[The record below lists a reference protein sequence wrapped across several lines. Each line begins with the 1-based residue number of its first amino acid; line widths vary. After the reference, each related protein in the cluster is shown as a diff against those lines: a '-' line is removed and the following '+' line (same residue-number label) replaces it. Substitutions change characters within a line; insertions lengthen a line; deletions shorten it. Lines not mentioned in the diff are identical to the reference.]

1 MASGWRVQAGKAWR
15 QKSSLTQGS
24 IDPAP
29 KGCFRKPSISSDFL
43 HKTKTW
49 GFLEFGWFCQYWSLV
64 HTLSWARS
72 SHAFPLTWPNLTN
85 EVEAGG
91 TAGPR
96 FPATK
101 LPRAGQGVAKA
112 VPGCSKRE
120 HRVFSPAAA
129 SCLETPLAT
138 LALTNVCSLQDSWA
152 FKTSYSF
159 MNTSK
164 TTFWFLMTFC
174 YLLRA
179 TFRIWVLYE
188 TLGRKVNV
196 EERIDNFFSF
206 NFCSILHG
214 MMNIS
219 PSIHLIITVSCLF
232 ELKSELESK

>member
-15 QKSSLTQGS
+15 QKSSLNQGS
-24 IDPAP
+24 IDSAP
-29 KGCFRKPSISSDFL
+29 KGCFRKPSISSDSL
-43 HKTKTW
+43 QKTKTW
-49 GFLEFGWFCQYWSLV
+49 GFIQFGWFCQYWSLV

-112 VPGCSKRE
+112 APGCSKRE

-164 TTFWFLMTFC
+164 TTFWFLMTKVHFS
-174 YLLRA
+174 A
-179 TFRIWVLYE
+179 TFWELHFAFEYCMRTHTTKRRDVM
-188 TLGRKVNV
+188 
-196 EERIDNFFSF
+196 EEREIFWGLFLVDCKDSW
-206 NFCSILHG
+206 LHFG
-214 MMNIS
+214 V
-219 PSIHLIITVSCLF
+219 PGVELLF
-232 ELKSELESK
+232 